1 MHTKSSPNPHDPH
14 LILSQ
19 TCETLN
25 KHCPNFKKLNINLR
39 NDKPTGEV
47 LTLLNK
53 ATRGFV
59 K

>member
-1 MHTKSSPNPHDPH
+1 M
-14 LILSQ
+14 SQ